1 MAGER
6 LVQLIKG
13 NVKQDNNIIFGTV
26 TSISPLNI
34 KVGDRQIPPEL
45 IYLSTYCKQL
55 KIRYKDDDITVWN
68 GVKTGD
74 TVVIIESNNN
84 QLYFVLEV
92 VK

>member
-13 NVKQDNNIIFGTV
+13 KSSQENNFIFGTV
-26 TSISPLNI
+26 TSVNPLNI
-34 KVGDRQIPPEL
+34 KVGDRHIPAEL
-45 IYLSTYCKQL
+45 LYLSTYCKGL
-55 KIRYKDDDITVWN
+55 KIRYKEEDVTIWN
-68 GVKTGD
+68 GVKAGD
-74 TVVIIESNNN
+74 TVVMIESNNN